1 MYNLTLKDLLD
12 KEYLFKQELHML
24 LYKAN
29 YFRIPHEVVSR
40 FLKEHDTWEG
50 VRVSVD
56 VDKYDTL
63 EIWTRG
69 RTTASVSWSA
79 WLKHK
84 LWSPFRPQR
93 QEAEKYTRVFV
104 GVRSK
109 GEKKL
114 HLKVFKDV
122 PSNTLE
128 YLLPDGKILMSKFDK
143 SFLASSVLLGATAIL
158 FRYAGILS
166 NLKLDWTW
174 VGLGVAGL
182 IGARGWMGYKNK
194 RNKYMVNLSRTIYFK
209 MVSNNR
215 GVVTLLTDR
224 AQDEEF
230 KEALL
235 AYVFLLSPPN
245 RRGIPGVA
253 FTDARPD
260 YDTPQSLKFRIEAWL
275 AENYGFDD
283 ISFDVKDA
291 LDVLGNTGL
300 LVRHPNGTLSMT
312 SLREALEV
320 LPDPSYQWETLGAL
334 RDLMSGDA
342 EGPEREDSLKHH
354 TGWQ

>member
-1 MYNLTLKDLLD
+1 MYKLTLKDLLD

-253 FTDARPD
+253 FTDAKPD
-260 YDTPQSLKFRIEAWL
+260 YDTPKSLKFRIEAWL
-275 AENYGFDD
+275 AENYGVDD

-300 LVRHPNGTLSMT
+300 LVRHPNGTLSVT

-334 RDLMSGDA
+334 RDSMSGDE
-342 EGPEREDSLKHH
+342 EGSEREDNLKHH
-354 TGWQ
+354 RGWQ